1 MFQIK
6 ELLKLNIEEE
16 IPLVIKAQDQSAE
29 IADREISQYI
39 VTRQIEEHLERF
51 LEKYLTT
58 STDKIGVW
66 ISGFFGSGK
75 SYFAKILGY
84 LLQNYNLPEN
94 IKARHRFAERLATSH
109 NRDFLLGKLD
119 SLNKFPTHIILF
131 EIITKI
137 GADAESIQQI
147 MFKLLLK
154 SEGFSRYPTIAVME
168 NEMTEHGYYSGFR
181 KYVQA
186 CGGEWEKVCDNT
198 GEFRRYAVDFLQANF
213 HFSRDNAT
221 EFLKSAIEKYNHLT
235 PSDFA
240 YICLKHADVKQER
253 IAFLIDEMGQYLT
266 SQNNEDRLLQLQAIV
281 EEFASKGKGKLW
293 IIVTSQEKLNEI
305 ISNRNFDFKKLSK
318 LNDRFDVRLDL
329 TSDNVDEVARQRLLV
344 KKPECVNLLENVF
357 QKYMG
362 NILTLSDTESI
373 YPKTE
378 KDKDFIEYYPFL
390 KYQFHV
396 IPEIV
401 RSYVGITYAAA
412 TERKFIFIVDS
423 ILKRIQNEKLGS
435 IVNMA
440 HIFDALGTSF
450 FGGGYVGFFQTIDDY
465 YIAKTI
471 KASDILKIVII
482 LRNLPRIST
491 TEENIAKMLCTDINQ
506 PVYKLQEEVH
516 EMIENLIQG
525 KYITR
530 QNGLIH
536 LVTVQEK
543 EFIDS
548 MEQQYISK
556 PEQNK
561 TIVQYLENLYTQKE
575 LKYGNGSVIS
585 IQWRYGDHSTWGRK
599 SGITID
605 LVPVDNQE
613 NPDNFTY
620 QSVGK
625 KDLLFTLPQE
635 NSNVEDTAT
644 KLLKL
649 EKTLSEY
656 RTRKNNNEVREV
668 LDQYSSLV
676 KDYQNQL
683 NQALKEAYGNGQL
696 IYQGEIIPIKGSLWD
711 QIKKLMDETIIPGIY
726 TEIVDE
732 KPSIK
737 EIQMIFTENAKK
749 LCKTIENKDYQV
761 FDSNGDLQEGHRLIS
776 PVILFCQNG
785 KLGSELFDYFSEAPY
800 AWPQETILYIC
811 AALIRAGKLEV
822 NNLDDF
828 TSPEIKKILTTPAQF
843 KSARLQVSRIIPPD
857 RKEKLID
864 LFEKLPG
871 GEELDFNSPPRKF
884 YSTAKRVLQEIKESY
899 QKVQKNME
907 ELGSSFQ
914 LEIGIIGTLLNHLE
928 NQTDS
933 SIDELIENKTNI
945 LNFNEKI
952 QNNLQFIDT
961 HSNTIRKEKS
971 LVNEIIQENQKGAF
985 ISRYQ
990 NEIETLIS
998 EFQNTL
1004 PQISQLGTDIHT
1016 VFEKLRNQ
1024 YRIAFQDIHQQL
1036 HDTIQESKSLVD
1048 QNLKT
1053 ENPVGK
1059 IAQEQGWFKEFTQK
1073 FNQQPCPELQINY
1086 STKCE
1091 NCHKSIHE
1099 AQLEVQNIENTIL
1112 NFKMALQSFF
1122 QELPEPDLKI
1132 TPQSKSLALPSK
1144 LTLRDLKK
1152 RINDIQLPPE
1162 TVITITLEELK

>member
-1 MFQIK
+1 MDQIK
-6 ELLKLNIEEE
+6 ELLQLNIENEV
-16 IPLVIKAQDQSAE
+16 PLVIKAQDQSAE

-39 VTRQIEEHLERF
+39 VTHQIDEHLERF
-51 LEKYLTT
+51 LEKYQTT

-84 LLQNYNLPEN
+84 LLQNYNLPGG
-94 IKARHRFAERLATSH
+94 IKARQRFAVRLATSH
-109 NRDFLLGKLD
+109 KKDFIWGKLD
-119 SLNKFPTHIILF
+119 SLNKYPTHVILF
-131 EIITKI
+131 EIISEI
-137 GADAESIQQI
+137 GAENESIQQI
-147 MFKLLLK
+147 LFKLLLK
-154 SEGFSRYPTIAVME
+154 SQGFSRYPTIAVME
-168 NEMTEHGYYSGFR
+168 NELNDHGYYSGFQ
-181 KYVQA
+181 KYIEA
-186 CGGEWEKVCDNT
+186 CGGNWEKIRDNA
-198 GEFRRYAVDFLQANF
+198 GEFRRYAIDFLQANKQF
-213 HFSRDNAT
+213 TKENAS
-221 EFLKSAIEKYNHLT
+221 EFLKSAIEKFNHLT

-240 YICLKHADVKQER
+240 YNCLKIADGKKER
-253 IAFLIDEMGQYLT
+253 IAFLIDEIGQYLT
-266 SQNNEDRLLQLQAIV
+266 SQNNDDRLLQLQAIV
-281 EEFASKGKGKLW
+281 EECASKGKGKLW

-318 LNDRFDVRLDL
+318 LSDRFDVRLDL
-329 TSDNVDEVARQRLLV
+329 TSDNVDEVARQRLLI
-344 KKPECVNLLENVF
+344 KKSESIDLLTDIF
-357 QKYMG
+357 HKYMG
-362 NILTLSDTESI
+362 NIITFSDTESI

-378 KDKDFIEYYPFL
+378 KEKDFIEYYPFL

-396 IPEIV
+396 IPDIV
-401 RSYVGITYAAA
+401 RSYKGMTYSE
-412 TERKFIFIVDS
+412 TSERKFIFLVDS
-423 ILKRIQNEKLGS
+423 ILKRIQNEKLGYLVS
-435 IVNMA
+435 IV

-450 FGGGYVGFFQTIDDY
+450 FGSGYVNLVHSVDEHY
-465 YIAKTI
+465 VAKTI
-471 KASDILKIVII
+471 KASDILKILII

-491 TEENIAKMLCTDINQ
+491 TEAIITKMLCTDINQ
-506 PVYKLQEEVH
+506 PVYKLQEDVH

-525 KYITR
+525 KFLTR

-536 LVTVQEK
+536 LVTAQEK
-543 EFIDS
+543 EFIES
-548 MEQQYISK
+548 MEQQFVSK

-585 IQWRYGDHSTWGRK
+585 IQWKYGDHSSWGRK
-599 SGITID
+599 GGMTID

-613 NPDNFTY
+613 NPDNFTF

-625 KDLLFTLPQE
+625 KDLLFALPQE

-656 RTRKNNNEVREV
+656 RTRKNNNEVREI
-668 LDQYSSLV
+668 LDQYSSQV

-683 NQALKEAYGNGQL
+683 YQALKEAYGNGQL
-696 IYQGEIIPIKGSLWD
+696 IYQGENIPIKGNLWD
-711 QIKKLMDETIIPGIY
+711 KIKKLMDETIIPGIY

-732 KPSIK
+732 KPSTK
-737 EIQMIFTENAKK
+737 EIQMILTENAKK
-749 LCKTIENKDYQV
+749 LSKIIENTDYQV

-785 KLGSELFDYFSEAPY
+785 KLGSELFDHFSEAPY
-800 AWPQETILYIC
+800 AWPQETILFIC

-828 TSPEIKKILTTPAQF
+828 ASPEVKKILTTPALF
-843 KSARLQVSRIIPPD
+843 KSARLQISRIIPPD
-857 RKEKLID
+857 RKEELID

-871 GEELDFNSPPRKF
+871 GEKLDFNSPPRKF

-914 LEIGIIGTLLNHLE
+914 LDIGIIGTLLNHLE

-952 QNNLQFIDT
+952 QSNLQFLDT

-971 LVNEIIQENQKGAF
+971 LVNEIIQEKQKGAF

-1016 VFEKLRNQ
+1016 VFEKIRNQ

-1048 QNLKT
+1048 QNLKVK
-1053 ENPVGK
+1053 NPAGK
-1059 IAQEQGWFKEFTQK
+1059 IVQEQGWFIEFAHK
-1073 FNQQPCPELQINY
+1073 FNQQPCSELKINY

-1091 NCHKSIHE
+1091 NCHKSIYE
-1099 AQLEVQNIENTIL
+1099 SQLEVQNLKNAIL
-1112 NFKMALQSFF
+1112 NFKMALQTFL
-1122 QELPEPDLKI
+1122 QELPESEPTK

-1144 LTLRDLKK
+1144 ITLRDLRK

-1162 TVITITLEELK
+1162 TVITITLDKP